1 MTRNVRRLS
10 SFIALSTKAVLLAS
24 RGFVAKRRHLWRGR
38 IFDDLVQRHATSSE
52 AEHAI
57 LEPVI
62 YSQSITYRRDVK
74 RGSINPDPNLD
85 ALLAGYKAR
94 LMRNTN

>member
-1 MTRNVRRLS
+1 
-10 SFIALSTKAVLLAS
+10 
-24 RGFVAKRRHLWRGR
+24 
-38 IFDDLVQRHATSSE
+38 
-52 AEHAI
+52 